1 MAGLLD
7 WFYLLRCLCFCL
19 QLEAG
24 IQEAGTGS
32 DLLGKSL
39 QSAIDNSGATPTSGA
54 TVEGK
59 PYSYLITFP
68 LYSYLFSS
76 HYLLSVADRFL
87 SPLSPPAVVDEAKG
101 SEELAD
107 GIGQEVH
114 QGVKERLQSDPDY
127 NSEQFPSAEKVFQP
141 NQ

>member
-1 MAGLLD
+1 MIYWGSPSNQLLIILEPHP
-7 WFYLLRCLCFCL
+7 LL
-19 QLEAG
+19 E
-24 IQEAGTGS
+24 
-32 DLLGKSL
+32 LLLKV
-39 QSAIDNSGATPTSGA
+39 NHN
-54 TVEGK
+54 
-59 PYSYLITFP
+59 YSYLITFP

-87 SPLSPPAVVDEAKG
+87 SPLSPPAIVDEAKG